1 VKNAIALFF
10 ILISQV
16 LIAQNYRCVN
26 SGRDYLFQSNLDEH
40 MLGLHID
47 SITINNGDSIFKNY
61 LQLQNPDLWSSN
73 CTRIT
78 DSTWVGVK
86 VIVNSLDNY
95 FINKLGDTVLIKPN
109 EQVNNSWTMFRN
121 DSVVIEATIDSIS
134 TKDILGNSSNI
145 KYISMNFMD
154 TNGTIINHDL
164 QGQQLMLSEDFGL
177 IETYSFFNFPADTER
192 FSLVLKEKFNA
203 QTIFDFN
210 IGDVFH
216 TRNITYLPDWG
227 TYTHDQLYEI
237 KTVTNKAVSNNGDT
251 IIYGYDAKLF
261 LREYYSTPDTVISD
275 TTIYIGYKEEVII
288 LSEHPR
294 LELFANQITGEEYS
308 GSRAQFAFNSTFNSY
323 QKSLD
328 GYGTF
333 DTSSNCVA
341 PYIDCGYDP
350 DSYAIGLG
358 KTYQWFCNMCLSCNQ
373 YYELVYAKK
382 GNIEYGTPLSWSQIT
397 SLGEESQVSN
407 LNVFPNPFSDKIE
420 IQLPSNADYFIQL
433 LNSIGQIIYSEKLNG
448 SRTSIN
454 TEQLP
459 SGAYFLRIN
468 SDQTMETV
476 QLIK

>member
-154 TNGTIINHDL
+154 TNGTFINHDL

-288 LSEHPR
+288 LSERPR
-294 LELFANQITGEEYS
+294 LELFANQITGE
-308 GSRAQFAFNSTFNSY
+308 
-323 QKSLD
+323 
-328 GYGTF
+328 
-333 DTSSNCVA
+333 
-341 PYIDCGYDP
+341 
-350 DSYAIGLG
+350 
-358 KTYQWFCNMCLSCNQ
+358 
-373 YYELVYAKK
+373 
-382 GNIEYGTPLSWSQIT
+382 
-397 SLGEESQVSN
+397 
-407 LNVFPNPFSDKIE
+407 
-420 IQLPSNADYFIQL
+420 
-433 LNSIGQIIYSEKLNG
+433 
-448 SRTSIN
+448 
-454 TEQLP
+454 
-459 SGAYFLRIN
+459 
-468 SDQTMETV
+468 
-476 QLIK
+476 